1 MDRYASTPPAP
12 QDETALIESA
22 GRGNLDAFN
31 TLILQ
36 HQDALFNVAARTLG
50 DDDLAADA
58 LQEALISAFRS
69 LYTFHGGSFRAWL
82 MRTVIN
88 KCYDAFRRTARHPT
102 LPLFPV
108 VDGEERENGDWL
120 RDPEPSLQAQVEAS
134 ELQDALQDCIRA
146 LPFSYRTVL
155 TLVDVEGMAYDEA
168 AAALAVPVGT
178 VKSRLSR
185 ARAAMRLSLQNFS
198 DLLPSAYQT
207 FQPVPA

>member
-1 MDRYASTPPAP
+1 MPAP
-12 QDETALIESA
+12 QDEIALIESA
-22 GRGNLDAFN
+22 GRGDLDAFN

-69 LYTFHGGSFRAWL
+69 LRTFHGGSFRAWL

-88 KCYDAFRRTARHPT
+88 KCYDAFRRIARHPS
-102 LPLFPV
+102 LPLFPI
-108 VDGEERENGDWL
+108 VDGEERENGEWL

-134 ELQDALQDCIRA
+134 ELQNALQHCMRV
-146 LPFSYRTVL
+146 LPFSNRTVL

-168 AAALAVPVGT
+168 ATALNVPVGT

-185 ARAAMRLSLQNFS
+185 ARAAMRLSLRDYA
-198 DLLPSAYQT
+198 DLLPSAYQI
-207 FQPVPA
+207 FQPISLQI